1 MRYVASSIFRGDG
14 IVKKL
19 LCRIQNIRAVKT
31 GENRANLKFDKCHVF
46 AWAFTMPPSSI
57 KMALLVV
64 CFMSLKLLE
73 IEIIEVKIE
82 WN

>member
-1 MRYVASSIFRGDG
+1 MLQ
-14 IVKKL
+14 IVFLEVMEIGKKL

-31 GENRANLKFDKCHVF
+31 EENKANLKFDKCHVF

-57 KMALLVV
+57 KMALLVM
-64 CFMSLKLLE
+64 CCMSLKLLE
-73 IEIIEVKIE
+73 IEITVIKIE

>member
-1 MRYVASSIFRGDG
+1 MGF
-14 IVKKL
+14 VKLFCKKNVQDAYSPKI
-19 LCRIQNIRAVKT
+19 RIQNIRAVKT
-31 GENRANLKFDKCHVF
+31 GENKANLKFDKCHVF
-46 AWAFTMPPSSI
+46 AWAFTMPPFSI
-57 KMALLVV
+57 KMALLVM